1 CVTVTRYDDH
11 ASVNPLPG
19 RRDAQQG
26 SAVGT
31 LKGEPAT
38 DTVALGHHF
47 FDQALQV
54 RYAFSQGAGEQF
66 QAVQGG
72 AKSGPT
78 EWGTYSGEYSSSARS
93 TLPWLQPSSN
103 QRRYEGE
110 RVELIGSDAE
120 FDAWL
125 VEQAQ
130 PSRDAIGSLPAIHRL
145 R

>member
-1 CVTVTRYDDH
+1 MSTAMSNAPLSPWLAPGRRQSVATCPAGPVLDPLPCVVETRDDDH
-11 ASVNPLPG
+11 ARVNPLPG

-78 EWGTYSGEYSSSARS
+78 EWGT
-93 TLPWLQPSSN
+93 
-103 QRRYEGE
+103 
-110 RVELIGSDAE
+110 
-120 FDAWL
+120 
-125 VEQAQ
+125 
-130 PSRDAIGSLPAIHRL
+130 
-145 R
+145 